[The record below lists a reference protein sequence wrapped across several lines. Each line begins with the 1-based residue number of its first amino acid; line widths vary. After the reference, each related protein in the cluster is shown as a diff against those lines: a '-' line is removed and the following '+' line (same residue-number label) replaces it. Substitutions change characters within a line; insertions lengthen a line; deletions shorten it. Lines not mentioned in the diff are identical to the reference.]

1 MDNLNDVLKRLM
13 PYCAQAER
21 CTQDVIR
28 KLSDWD
34 VPEELNEEILEKLRV
49 EKFLDDARY
58 AYSFVADKW
67 RLDQWGRAKIRNG
80 LFQKGISEGMIQN
93 ALETIDQEAYIIGLN
108 NLLEKKSGTLRKEPM
123 VTQMKKLLAFGASR
137 GFEEELIWA
146 WLEKEGLM
154 FENGQE

>member
-28 KLSDWD
+28 KLSDWG
-34 VPEELNEEILEKLRV
+34 VPEEFTEEILEELRV

-67 RLDQWGRAKIRNG
+67 RLDQWGRLKIRNG
-80 LFQKGISEGMIQN
+80 LFQKGINEALIQT
-93 ALETIDQEAYIIGLN
+93 ALDTIDQETYLSGMAT
-108 NLLEKKSGTLRKEPM
+108 LLEKKRKTLSGEPTI
-123 VTQMKKLLAFGASR
+123 VQMKKLLAFGASR
-137 GFEEELIWA
+137 GFEEELIWQ
-146 WLEKEGLM
+146 WLEKEGLII
-154 FENGQE
+154 EK